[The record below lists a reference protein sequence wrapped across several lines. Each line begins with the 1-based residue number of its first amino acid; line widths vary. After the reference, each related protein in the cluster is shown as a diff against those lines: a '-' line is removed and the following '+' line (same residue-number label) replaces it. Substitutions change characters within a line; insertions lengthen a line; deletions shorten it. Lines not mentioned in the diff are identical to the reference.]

1 MYKTSKIERL
11 YFGIIT
17 GIFMFGGYFLIDLYL
32 SAFDP
37 ALHEL
42 MLANQM
48 YYLIGTFLVGF
59 IVAQLYFW
67 YYRRGIKI
75 IKKGTV

>member
-1 MYKTSKIERL
+1 
-11 YFGIIT
+11 
-17 GIFMFGGYFLIDLYL
+17 MFGGYFLIDLYL

-37 ALHEL
+37 AFHEL
-42 MLANQM
+42 MLSNQM

-59 IVAQLYFW
+59 VVAQMYFW